1 MREGA
6 GGCWPGRTDA
16 VEKGRGRDA
25 AALGILSAAVAAAA
39 TAAAV
44 AVEIYIQHL
53 RLLFERRG
61 GKDSGESRCT
71 LAERCIRW

>member
-25 AALGILSAAVAAAA
+25 AALGIPSAAAAAAA
-39 TAAAV
+39 TAAVV
-44 AVEIYIQHL
+44 AVEIYTTSQTS
-53 RLLFERRG
+53 F
-61 GKDSGESRCT
+61 
-71 LAERCIRW
+71 